1 MPEAFFVRSFSAS
14 LSRLYSAARCVA
26 DLLCPPQCVVCGHFP
41 EWAEDSPTAAD
52 PDRLLLCGQCRRLIV
67 EDGLLLCP
75 RCAKPL
81 AHSCSETIG
90 CGACWNE
97 KFHFDSAVALGEYHL
112 PLSKQILSMKRETE
126 GVLAETFALLLC
138 RERKDRLLSVGA
150 DLVIPVPM
158 HPLRHLVR
166 GVNSAELIARVVAA
180 RLGIDCRTNIV
191 RRIRWTVRQATLSG
205 DLRRKNILGA
215 FRVFPRCRNEIDGKR
230 ILLVDDVMTAGT
242 AVREVVPKLKAEANV
257 EIVGLVL
264 SADRMEKTRDSDI
277 SAVEAVRKE
286 FGFPVLSIAN
296 VKQIFAAAA
305 EMTDVSGQPLLS
317 DDVAAAADEY
327 MKRYGA

>member
-90 CGACWNE
+90 CGACRNE
-97 KFHFDSAVALGEYHL
+97 KFHFDSAVALGGYHL

-138 RERKDRLLSVGA
+138 RERKDRLISAGA

-158 HPLRHLVR
+158 HPLRYLVR

-180 RLGIDCRTNIV
+180 RLGVGCRTNIV
-191 RRIRWTVRQATLSG
+191 RRIRWTVRQATLSE

-215 FRVFPRCRNEIDGKR
+215 FRVFPRRRNEIDGKR
-230 ILLVDDVMTAGT
+230 ILLVDDVMTTGSTCSEVARVLRGAG
-242 AVREVVPKLKAEANV
+242 
-257 EIVGLVL
+257 
-264 SADRMEKTRDSDI
+264 
-277 SAVEAVRKE
+277 
-286 FGFPVLSIAN
+286 
-296 VKQIFAAAA
+296 AAAVHVA
-305 EMTDVSGQPLLS
+305 VLARACKSPEKPISSCPTDRTENPSPQRSSEEGLTGPEEFRAS
-317 DDVAAAADEY
+317 
-327 MKRYGA
+327 